1 MIKKVLTATIVGGGL
16 FAGYAYYKRLKKMQV
31 ELEIIPKAAL
41 QKLSTDG
48 LTIRVDVLMKNP
60 TKGSFKIKFPFVK
73 LIYSGSTIGSSQ
85 VVNQE
90 ITIPA
95 YGEVNIDQIL
105 ITLPIVN
112 IFSLGYS
119 VVKTMQKK
127 EPVQLQLKVMTII
140 NLGFK
145 EFPYETTSDI
155 VLKK

>member
-1 MIKKVLTATIVGGGL
+1 MNKILTVTLVGGGL

-31 ELEIIPKAAL
+31 ELEIIPRANL
-41 QKLSTDG
+41 QRLSADG
-48 LTIRVDVLMKNP
+48 LTIRVDVQMKNP

-85 VVNQE
+85 VVNKE

-95 YGEVNIDQIL
+95 YGEVMIDQVL
-105 ITLPIVN
+105 ITLPVIN

-119 VVKTMQKK
+119 VVKALQKK
-127 EPVQLQLKVMTII
+127 EPVKMQLKIMTVIDI
-140 NLGFK
+140 GIQ

-155 VLKK
+155 VIKK